1 MNNMQRIVVEIQK
14 QAEQSS
20 GSFDAD
26 TLLSLCLEIV
36 NREDEHTTR
45 QTNINQIVQDLIDQA
60 ANLGDPA

>member
-26 TLLSLCLEIV
+26 TLLSLGLEIV